1 VKIDKA
7 IDDVQKAESALAKE
21 LRAIGERHATEHDI
35 YHMTHTLANKCDDH
49 LHELAPIA
57 ERYGASTSDNGVP
70 DAPSILQAVRHK
82 SSELLGR
89 SETAGLTLLHDL
101 RKLYMAAQEAELD
114 WVILGQAAQ
123 AVRDAELLEVTN
135 SCHEHAEVRGK
146 WLRTRIKES
155 APQVLGT
162 G

>member
-7 IDDVQKAESALAKE
+7 IEDVQKAETELAKE
-21 LRAIGERHATEHDI
+21 LRAVGERHAAEHDI
-35 YHMTHTLANKCDDH
+35 YHVTHALAKQCGDH

-57 ERYGASTSDNGVP
+57 ERYGASSSDNGIP
-70 DAPSILQAVRHK
+70 DAPSILQAVGHK

-89 SETAGLTLLHDL
+89 SEVAGMVLLHDL

-123 AVRDAELLEVTN
+123 AVRDQELLDVTTG
-135 SCHEHAEVRGK
+135 CHEHAEVRGK

-155 APQVLGT
+155 APQVLAT